1 MNLKRLLKGC
11 FTVLFMFVLTITIL
25 IFMINVI
32 FKRNRQPEVNFRE
45 LYLEDTIPLAQR
57 TAKKYGLFP
66 SVMIAQSILESN
78 WGRSQLSTEYNN
90 YFGVKA
96 TLSDDSIRLE
106 TEEYVNGES
115 GRYLES
121 FRKYKSKKESFEH
134 YAKLLTEAKRY
145 DKVKTAMDFREAAV
159 YINQGGYATDPNYAD
174 KIISIIEKYNLGQYD

>member
-78 WGRSQLSTEYNN
+78 WGGRNFQQSTTIIL
-90 YFGVKA
+90 V
-96 TLSDDSIRLE
+96 SRLL
-106 TEEYVNGES
+106 Y
-115 GRYLES
+115 
-121 FRKYKSKKESFEH
+121 
-134 YAKLLTEAKRY
+134 
-145 DKVKTAMDFREAAV
+145 
-159 YINQGGYATDPNYAD
+159 Q
-174 KIISIIEKYNLGQYD
+174 IIV